1 MTPQEKEEVLSD
13 FKQNKVQILVATSV
27 VEVGINVPNAT
38 IIIIE
43 GAERFGLAQLHQL
56 RGRVIR
62 SSYQPYCLVFA
73 ESKSQK
79 TTERLKALTT
89 AKNGFELA
97 EYDLKIR
104 GAGELGGGKQW
115 GVSDIGME
123 ALKNIKMVEAARTE
137 SQKIIAE
144 SPDLKKYPL
153 LLEKIISNEKHI
165 HFE

>member
-1 MTPQEKEEVLSD
+1 MALLAKSVKEEAKNLKKEIFQEMEIEILHGQMTPQEKEEVLSD
-13 FKQNKVQILVATSV
+13 FKQNEIQILVATSV

-79 TTERLKALTT
+79 TAERLKALTT

-104 GAGELGGGKQW
+104 GPGELGGGKAV
-115 GVSDIGME
+115 GRVRHRHGG
-123 ALKNIKMVEAARTE
+123 A
-137 SQKIIAE
+137 
-144 SPDLKKYPL
+144 
-153 LLEKIISNEKHI
+153 EKH
-165 HFE
+165 